1 MGSPIKICFVM
12 LALVAQLFFFG
23 HVAMEPLEAGDNLS
37 GQEISLPA
45 LALEEHHLALVS
57 FSQLVVEGEI
67 VGRAVAVYHDPATKR
82 PIDYWE
88 LYNSE
93 GGLSAVGWFDRFGI
107 QRMAVD
113 RGLIEGEDKLLGV
126 HVIGEIASELAHI
139 GLAC

>member
-12 LALVAQLFFFG
+12 LGLVAQLFFFG
-23 HVAMEPLEAGDNLS
+23 YVAAKLLEAGDNLS
-37 GQEISLPA
+37 GQEIGLPA
-45 LALEEHHLALVS
+45 TASEQRTLILVS
-57 FSQLVVEGEI
+57 FSPLVVEGEI
-67 VGRAVAVYHDPATKR
+67 VGEVAAYDDPATKR

-113 RGLIEGEDKLLGV
+113 RGLLEDEDKLEGV
-126 HVIGEIASELAHI
+126 FVLLSEGDSI
-139 GLAC
+139 

>member
-1 MGSPIKICFVM
+1 M

-23 HVAMEPLEAGDNLS
+23 YIAAEPLEAGDNLS
-37 GQEISLPA
+37 GQEIGLPA
-45 LALEEHHLALVS
+45 TASEQRTLTLVS

-67 VGRAVAVYHDPATKR
+67 VGAVAVYHDPATKR

-107 QRMAVD
+107 ERTAVD
-113 RGLIEGEDKLLGV
+113 RGVLDGEDELEGVFVSLLEGDS
-126 HVIGEIASELAHI
+126 I
-139 GLAC
+139 